1 MKIIIFGAT
10 GSIGQLLVLQALM
23 QGHQVTA
30 FVRDRKK
37 LSDIDHPKLRF
48 AEGNVLDS
56 ASVVEHMKTHD
67 AVFCALGAGRKGVV
81 RSVGTKNILE
91 AMQVNG
97 IERFICQTTL
107 GCGESWDNLSF
118 FWKRIMFGWFLK
130 EAFQDHEVQ
139 EQLIFKSD
147 LRWTIVRPA
156 AFVKGGVTGNFKHG
170 FSANDKSLKLKI
182 SRPDVALFMLDQ
194 LNTDR
199 YLRKTPGLS
208 Y

>member
-1 MKIIIFGAT
+1 MRIIIFGAT
-10 GSIGQLLVLQALM
+10 GTVGKQLVLQALM
-23 QGHQVTA
+23 QGHEVTA
-30 FVRDRKK
+30 FVRDRRK
-37 LSDIDHPKLRF
+37 LSDIDHPRLRF
-48 AEGNVLDS
+48 AEGDVLS
-56 ASVVEHMKTHD
+56 GVSVSVHVKTHD
-67 AVFCALGAGRKGVV
+67 AVFCALGAGRKGIV
-81 RSVGTKNILE
+81 RSEGTKNIIE

-107 GCGESWDNLSF
+107 GCGESWGNLSF
-118 FWKRIMFGWFLK
+118 FWKKIMFGWFLK
-130 EAFQDHEVQ
+130 EAFQDHELQ
-139 EQLIFKSD
+139 EQHILKSD

-156 AFVKGGVTGNFKHG
+156 AFVNGGVTGNFKHG
-170 FSANDKSLKLKI
+170 FSADDKSLKLKV

>member
-1 MKIIIFGAT
+1 MRIIIFGAT
-10 GSIGQLLVLQALM
+10 GSMGKQLVLQALM

-30 FVRDRKK
+30 FVRDRRK
-37 LSDIDHPKLRF
+37 LSDIDHAKLRF
-48 AEGNVLDS
+48 AEGDVLNS
-56 ASVVEHMKTHD
+56 ASVVSHMKTHD
-67 AVFCALGAGRKGVV
+67 AVFCALGAGRKGIV
-81 RSVGTKNILE
+81 RSIGTKNIIE

-107 GCGESWDNLSF
+107 GCGESWKNLNF

-130 EAFQDHEVQ
+130 VAFQDHELQ
-139 EQLIFKSD
+139 EQYIFKSD

-156 AFVKGGVTGNFKHG
+156 AFVNGGVTGNFKHG
-170 FSANDKSLKLKI
+170 FSPDDKSLKLKV

-199 YLRKTPGLS
+199 YVKKTPGLS